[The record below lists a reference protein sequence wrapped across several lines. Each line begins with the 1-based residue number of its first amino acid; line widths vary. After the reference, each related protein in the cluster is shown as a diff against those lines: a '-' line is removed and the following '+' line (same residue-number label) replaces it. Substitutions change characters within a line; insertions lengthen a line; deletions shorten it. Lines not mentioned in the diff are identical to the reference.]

1 MSAISRGRPMRVLH
15 RIAAILVF
23 PALAWVGAACDRPD
37 PTAPLV
43 PAAALLGGPSARWVN
58 DDDPN
63 GFPYSP
69 PGTSCNNPGYQTIQG
84 AVDDA
89 SAGDRINVCPGTY
102 IEQVTIPAG
111 TDNLRLRSV
120 KRWEAIIK
128 APPVMPDLYK
138 AIVRVNGATGVEILA
153 FTITGPGGGGCNS
166 LRYGVRV
173 DEGGSADILG
183 NHIVDIRDAPFPPLV
198 SGCQNGV
205 GVQVGRRFVPTLG
218 DPTPPDVT
226 TGSAKIMGNV
236 IENYQKNGA
245 TVDNNGSHA
254 EIRHNRILGV
264 GPTRTIAQNGAQASR
279 GATAE
284 IQHNF
289 IAENIYTGPEDASS
303 TGILLFQ
310 SGEVLTNH
318 NTATSNDVDI
328 YMYQAGAGS
337 STTHNKV
344 RASTYDGI
352 ILQAGTA
359 GNEVS
364 HNKSEQNTGPGI
376 GLYDTQNNTVDDNK
390 VEDNEDSGILLGDE
404 AGTEPA
410 TDNSIGNN
418 KVKKNG
424 SGPGDLTDGIRIN
437 LGSADNTVHDN
448 HLKDNVTHDC
458 HDASGETNTWTG
470 NHGETSS
477 PMGLCSKDPD
487 DAAFETSTVYGW
499 DPSYPWSTA
508 FDIPTD
514 YDWAAAYATIDTD
527 ALLQSLPRIPVNG
540 IRRVHPQ
547 P

>member
-1 MSAISRGRPMRVLH
+1 MG
-15 RIAAILVF
+15 
-23 PALAWVGAACDRPD
+23 LAGSN
-37 PTAPLV
+37 TL
-43 PAAALLGGPSARWVN
+43 WVN
-58 DDDPN
+58 DDGVPMPTT
-63 GFPYSP
+63 GS
-69 PGTSCNNPGYQTIQG
+69 SCNNPNYSTIQG
-84 AVDDA
+84 AVNNA
-89 SAGDRINVCPGTY
+89 SAGYRINVCPGTY

-183 NHIVDIRDAPFPPLV
+183 NQIIDIRDAPPPPSV

-205 GVQVGRRFVPTLG
+205 AVQVGRRFVPVPPDL
-218 DPTPPDVT
+218 TPEDVT

-236 IENYQKNGA
+236 IENYQKNGV
-245 TVDNNGSHA
+245 TVDNAGSQA
-254 EIRHNRILGV
+254 EIGHNRVLGV
-264 GPTRTIAQNGAQASR
+264 GSTSTIAQNGIQASR

-284 IQHNF
+284 IKHNF
-289 IAENIYTGPEDASS
+289 VAQNMYYPQTVSS
-303 TGILLFQ
+303 TGILLFE
-310 SGEVLTNH
+310 SGAVLTDH

-328 YMYQAGAGS
+328 YMYQAGSGS
-337 STTHNKV
+337 LTTHNKV
-344 RASTYDGI
+344 RASTQDGI
-352 ILQAGTA
+352 IIQAGSA

-404 AGTEPA
+404 AGTAPA
-410 TDNSIGNN
+410 ADNSVGNN
-418 KVKKNG
+418 KVKENG
-424 SGPGDLTDGIRIN
+424 SGTGDLTDGIRIN
-437 LGSADNTVHDN
+437 LGSAGNTVHDN

-477 PMGLCSKDPD
+477 PPGLCSKDPD

-527 ALLQSLPRIPVNG
+527 ALLQLLPAVQVG
-540 IRRVHPQ
+540 GVGRRSTSPT